1 MRIFY
6 AKWLDSLFLSCIF
19 GVYYK
24 NKLMKQKISI
34 LLMSSML
41 FFSSHGQN
49 LTTGDKLQKGSIPAK
64 SSSRAVCEFDY
75 IEYANVKNL
84 STTDVGVLGVQNSST
99 TVLGLAQWFDAPQA
113 VEIYGAAFLY
123 NGNAGTVTV
132 NIYNS
137 NAAGDVL
144 AQLATVTANYAG
156 TSATALAYGEVE
168 FAQPVVVTGPYYVAI
183 ENSSTTTLLRMA
195 TNDPDL
201 FSGRGEFLSKGKFGS
216 DWYSLDDLYTDG
228 YDADVYLEPLVSY
241 EITAQINHSV
251 TSPICPNSTDQ
262 LTATYSPIINSKFY
276 NKDVLESFLNNTP
289 APAPTYWTYMNE
301 TLENV
306 ASVNASYA
314 TAGNYPIELMVAYAR
329 FFDVD
334 GDVPLC
340 GEVVDG
346 EIVVSALDDAT
357 FTYGSSTVCVGG
369 ADLTPTITTAGGAF
383 TTTGALIIDAATG
396 VVDVTD
402 SPEGTYTITYTTAGA
417 CPNSSTQSL
426 TITSAPSAAFTLSSD
441 EVCGSASN
449 VTATVTGS
457 VGVFSS
463 TTGLE
468 INASTGEV
476 NVAASTPGTYVITN
490 TIAASGSCPAATHN
504 ETLEIIAASNAAFA
518 YSATAF
524 CEEGSNPTITI
535 SGTAGT
541 FSSTAGL
548 EINATTGDLDIAAS
562 TVGTYVITNTVAATG
577 VCPEVTSTE
586 TIVINSLPTATASAS
601 GATVTVVETTGATY
615 QWINCDDDTEITGA
629 TSSTYAPSAPGSFQ
643 VVVTANGCSST
654 SACISVTNVSV
665 SSVSLDNVAIF
676 PNPASDVITI
686 AGLTAAQSTITVLD
700 VNGKVII
707 SQVVTAAQ
715 TDLTI
720 ANVES
725 GVYFIQVSSETL
737 NGTKR
742 FIKK

>member
-1 MRIFY
+1 MKRKLLLG
-6 AKWLDSLFLSCIF
+6 ALCFLNF
-19 GVYYK
+19 GLIAQVK
-24 NKLMKQKISI
+24 ND
-34 LLMSSML
+34 
-41 FFSSHGQN
+41 
-49 LTTGDKLQKGSIPAK
+49 LTTNLEAPARNFDARIMDRANQPKTINCIDTLYYPYVKQALLGPNGTSGFSTFSLWQADGESVSQKFFGFSGMLVHGVEILGFRSTSSAATVVVRASI
-64 SSSRAVCEFDY
+64 F
-75 IEYANVKNL
+75 NV
-84 STTDVGVLGVQNSST
+84 DVNNNPVGTALGNGTVTISST
-99 TVLGLAQWFDAPQA
+99 TQNFYPINFSSPIAVTGDYAVVLDVTNAGGIYTSFYNSASPGQVIDENLTRYKSNDPALGSNGSWIPMTSITGLGQVVDFEPILSPFVSYAINTSGTVSPTSACLGTPVTFTNTTETPQLTNRMYSYNKFLNHFGLA
-113 VEIYGAAFLY
+113 AADSTFAWDLDVDQ
-123 NGNAGTVTV
+123 NVNTNATADIVWSPNTSHSYV
-132 NIYNS
+132 
-137 NAAGDVL
+137 AAG
-144 AQLATVTANYAG
+144 
-156 TSATALAYGEVE
+156 
-168 FAQPVVVTGPYYVAI
+168 
-183 ENSSTTTLLRMA
+183 
-195 TNDPDL
+195 
-201 FSGRGEFLSKGKFGS
+201 
-216 DWYSLDDLYTDG
+216 
-228 YDADVYLEPLVSY
+228 
-241 EITAQINHSV
+241 
-251 TSPICPNSTDQ
+251 
-262 LTATYSPIINSKFY
+262 TYSPEIISLGGFWSSCADWQTKT
-276 NKDVLESFLNNTP
+276 VSI
-289 APAPTYWTYMNE
+289 
-301 TLENV
+301 
-306 ASVNASYA
+306 NA
-314 TAGNYPIELMVAYAR
+314 V
-329 FFDVD
+329 
-334 GDVPLC
+334 
-340 GEVVDG
+340 
-346 EIVVSALDDAT
+346 DDAS
-357 FTYGSSTVCVGG
+357 FSYSSSTVCAGG
-369 ADLTPTITTAGGAF
+369 TDLTPTITTAGGTF

-476 NVAASTPGTYVITN
+476 NVAASTPGTYVVTN

-586 TIVINSLPTATASAS
+586 TIVINALPTATASAS
-601 GATVTVVETTGATY
+601 GATATVVETTGATY